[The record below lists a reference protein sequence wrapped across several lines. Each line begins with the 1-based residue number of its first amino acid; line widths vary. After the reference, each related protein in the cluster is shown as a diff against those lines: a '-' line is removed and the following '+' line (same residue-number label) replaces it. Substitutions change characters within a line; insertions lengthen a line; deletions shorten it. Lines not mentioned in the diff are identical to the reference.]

1 MIKLHNIDAKEVC
14 LESLRELSVNAVNS
28 MEKHNE
34 AILDLVQES
43 EIPVELFVLISDNL
57 RDAKDNLINIQNLS
71 KSMNSERE
79 SWMECTEY
87 IMLYL
92 SLTADVFC
100 NMYSYKESGRI
111 TEAAFKEYYEI
122 FQELNRNTGA
132 LSVNINHA
140 RSLFANS
147 ENWGI

>member
-1 MIKLHNIDAKEVC
+1 MIKLHNIEAKEIC
-14 LESLRELSVNAVNS
+14 LKSLRKTSVNAVNS
-28 MEKHNE
+28 MDKHNE

-71 KSMNSERE
+71 ESMSSEKE
-79 SWMECTEY
+79 SWIECTEY
-87 IMLYL
+87 MMLYL

-100 NMYSYKESGRI
+100 EMYNYKESGRI

-122 FQELNRNTGA
+122 FQELNQNTGA
-132 LSVNINHA
+132 LSMNINHA
-140 RSLFANS
+140 RSLFANP